1 MQRALLTSYSVLQGP
16 AHTFAALL
24 QLASEC
30 MRVQGANLDQLP
42 SLRKMQRKAGFL
54 DELGAQKLNSQ
65 QREAV
70 ASVLVGAGGGRHPL
84 TLFGPPGTGK
94 TVTLV
99 ECALQVC
106 LELPHTNNFNLL
118 VWRLPAN

>member
-1 MQRALLTSYSVLQGP
+1 MACTTSLHLSSQQLCCVLT
-16 AHTFAALL
+16 
-24 QLASEC
+24 
-30 MRVQGANLDQLP
+30 QGAKPDQLP

-54 DELGAQKLNSQ
+54 EEVGAQKLNSQ

-70 ASVLVGAGGGRHPL
+70 ASVLVGAGGGCHPL

-99 ECALQVC
+99 ECALQV
-106 LELPHTNNFNLL
+106 N
-118 VWRLPAN
+118 ANYCMAWV

>member
-1 MQRALLTSYSVLQGP
+1 MQDSN
-16 AHTFAALL
+16 
-24 QLASEC
+24 SE
-30 MRVQGANLDQLP
+30 QLP
-42 SLRKMQRKAGFL
+42 SLKKMQKKARL
-54 DELGAQKLNSQ
+54 LKELGAQKLNSQ

-70 ASVLVGAGGGRHPL
+70 ASVLVGAGGGRRPL

-106 LELPHTNNFNLL
+106 FACIHHLGRVSFCPMLL
-118 VWRLPAN
+118 DA

>member
-1 MQRALLTSYSVLQGP
+1 MQRADSPATAYFKVL
-16 AHTFAALL
+16 HTPL
-24 QLASEC
+24 QPFCTWTSEC
-30 MRVQGANLDQLP
+30 MCVQGAKPDQLP
-42 SLRKMQRKAGFL
+42 SLRKMHRKAGFL

-94 TVTLV
+94 TVTVV
-99 ECALQVC
+99 ECALQV
-106 LELPHTNNFNLL
+106 P
-118 VWRLPAN
+118 